1 MISLLSK
8 INTLH
13 LSALVLIII
22 GSVISSCNAQV
33 SDKVDY
39 TKAFLVDVRT
49 PQEFSEGHAAGSIN
63 IPLNTIVN
71 QIDKFQ
77 NKGNIVV
84 FCRSGSRSS
93 QALKIL
99 EEKGIKNVS
108 NGGTWQQVEAK
119 LKQAKPN

>member
-1 MISLLSK
+1 MISLLRK
-8 INTLH
+8 INTLP

-22 GSVISSCNAQV
+22 GSFISSCNAQV

-63 IPLNTIVN
+63 IPLNTIEN

-99 EEKGIKNVS
+99 EAKGIKNVS